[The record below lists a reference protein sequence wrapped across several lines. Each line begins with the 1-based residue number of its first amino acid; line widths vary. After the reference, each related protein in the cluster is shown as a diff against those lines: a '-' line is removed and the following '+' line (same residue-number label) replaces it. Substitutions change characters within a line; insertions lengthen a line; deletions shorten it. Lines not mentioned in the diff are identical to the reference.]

1 MTSFFFLRMMKE
13 RKGTVMKSRVV
24 LMPCDSY
31 EETQVY
37 KKLKTGLGF
46 LGGLASV
53 ARKDEKILLKL
64 NLVRSAPPERAVTTH
79 PSVAAA
85 LARLFHEEGFA
96 HVTAG
101 DSSGFG
107 SPVKIMRD
115 IGMAE
120 AFEKYGVA
128 MGEFREAVPVIF
140 PEGIHTRKFM
150 AAREVCEAD
159 ALISVCKMKT
169 HALEHIT
176 GAVKNQYGCVQG
188 FHKAKGHTQYPSPES
203 FARMLADLNRWVRPR
218 LCIMDGIV
226 AMEGNGPTS
235 GDPVPMNVLLMSR
248 DPVALDSVFS
258 HLVFLNPELVPTN
271 VCGAQMGLG
280 FWQEDRI
287 ELVTPDGVISM
298 EDAVARYGNPR
309 FRVSRKR
316 EKVRG
321 WMGAVGIF
329 RFLQKKPCIIEE
341 RCRKCGVCVESC
353 PVEGRALSFAKGRNL
368 PPVYDY
374 KKCIRCFCCQEMCP
388 HKAIRVRG
396 L

>member
-1 MTSFFFLRMMKE
+1 
-13 RKGTVMKSRVV
+13 MKSRVV
-24 LMPCDSY
+24 LIPCDSY
-31 EETQVY
+31 EEEQVY
-37 KKLKTGLGF
+37 EKMKTGLEL
-46 LGGLASV
+46 LGGLDSV
-53 ARKDEKILLKL
+53 AGKDEKILLKL

-79 PSVAAA
+79 PAVAAA
-85 LARLFHEEGFA
+85 LARLLFEEGFS

-120 AFEKYGVA
+120 AFEKYHIA
-128 MGEFREAVPVIF
+128 MGEFREAVPVTF
-140 PEGIHTRKFM
+140 PDGIHAREFM

-188 FHKAKGHTQYPSPES
+188 FHKAKGHTRYPSPES
-203 FARMLADLNRWVRPR
+203 FARMLVDLNRWVRPR
-218 LCIMDGIV
+218 LYIMDGIM

-235 GDPVPMNVLLMSR
+235 GDPVPMNVLLLSK

-258 HLVFLNPELVPTN
+258 RLIYLDPELVPTN

-287 ELVTPDGVISM
+287 ELVTPKGELSL
-298 EDAVARYGNPR
+298 EDAAARYGNPR
-309 FRVSRKR
+309 FRVSRKK
-316 EKVRG
+316 EKIKG
-321 WMGAVGIF
+321 WMGAAGIF
-329 RFLQKKPCIIEE
+329 RFLKKKPKILRD

-353 PVEGRALSFAKGRNL
+353 PVEGKAISFANGRDQ
-368 PPVYDY
+368 PPVYNY
-374 KKCIRCFCCQEMCP
+374 RKCIRCFCCQEMCP

-396 L
+396 M